1 MVAAKMLNIAILSST
16 AALYQSEA
24 LQIRGKKWLQ
34 CFGVRDRTTQ
44 EKKEEPVIFGSIS
57 GAQEAASPESRSK
70 AVSLSYEE
78 ANNDYSVP
86 TSPSGSTTNQPS
98 PRPFA
103 DQPSTSMAHHNG
115 QQTYKAP
122 PRNKAHRPAVHSS
135 WGFGD
140 DDENDYQ
147 LSVPETFR
155 YEDAVQQATI

>member
-24 LQIRGKKWLQ
+24 LQISRGKKWLQ

-86 TSPSGSTTNQPS
+86 TSPSGSTKQPS
-98 PRPFA
+98 KFA
-103 DQPSTSMAHHNG
+103 DQPSTSIMAHHNG

-155 YEDAVQQATI
+155 YEDAVEQATI